1 MDIERIG
8 RVVEQIARKLGAA
21 HLVPDGWQPTTY
33 SVRKLAYQ
41 LAVEHDMLIIVGRV
55 PRAYME
61 SRADYLRVWINN
73 YVELYRLF
81 SRTLFGRGDASYSY
95 GHQNPD
101 TIVMITGD
109 TAEVMAVMAG
119 FVVPYIASRQ
129 QLVNAP
135 GDTEIRQIIN
145 AIIDEL
151 NGDDL
156 EPDLRA
162 VLMRDGTKLI
172 RDMWRQ
178 PVRQF
183 TLTDFVR
190 HVVREIP
197 PPPQTLPQ
205 TNGFVPDQP
214 AEPPTVPPNLPE
226 LDLSEEDSK
235 DFGETQRLVRRLV
248 PPAMPLPH
256 GEDDRPSRMLPPLP
270 PLPNRNNG
278 GGK

>member
-1 MDIERIG
+1 MEIERIG

-21 HLVPDGWQPTTY
+21 HLVAEGWQPTTQ

-41 LAVEHDMLIIVGRV
+41 LAVEQDMLIIVGRV
-55 PRAYME
+55 PPAYME

-73 YVELYRLF
+73 HVEFYRLF
-81 SRTLFGRGDASYSY
+81 SRILFGRGDATYSY

-101 TIVMITGD
+101 TIVMIRGD
-109 TAEVMAVMAG
+109 TAEVMAAMSG

-129 QLVNAP
+129 QLVTAP
-135 GDTEIRQIIN
+135 GDTEIRQIIH
-145 AIIDEL
+145 AVIDEL
-151 NGDDL
+151 HGDDL
-156 EPDLRA
+156 APDLRA
-162 VLMRDGTKLI
+162 QLMREGTKLI

-197 PPPQTLPQ
+197 PPPQTLPK
-205 TNGFVPDQP
+205 TSSLVPSQP
-214 AEPPTVPPNLPE
+214 VEPPAVPPNLPE

-235 DFGETQRLVRRLV
+235 NLGQTQRLVRRLV
-248 PPAMPLPH
+248 PPAMPMPYTSD
-256 GEDDRPSRMLPPLP
+256 ESPSRIVPPLP

-278 GGK
+278 NK